1 MIVVSQNIGAAAA
14 SSFAL
19 VLCSLGSFSP
29 HWLER
34 LEAKWSLC
42 WFWARNRSLCLFFF
56 FGSLDRC
63 FPEPPEQKKERK
75 DFPF

>member
-42 WFWARNRSLCLFFF
+42 WF
-56 FGSLDRC
+56 
-63 FPEPPEQKKERK
+63 
-75 DFPF
+75 